1 MKKNQE
7 LLKFNKGL
15 NQLILAQDDFVDQY
29 AAGLMKEDKQAHIE
43 VDLAHD
49 VEVFDPYS
57 SGHDLSSSLFSYVE
71 ASAKY
76 LRVSVPVSV
85 DFLLE
90 PARHFDQA
98 KIKKEFQGNYR
109 FNFDEKRHEIAKC
122 NHSILRLYIF
132 GILLIIVTMVLTGFY
147 HSTEAAGRAYSM
159 YFDIASQVT
168 SIASWVFIWDAV
180 DKQAFERR
188 DLKKESLRWAQLCGA
203 EINFVTPQEK
213 GKAGEQK

>member
-1 MKKNQE
+1 MGNFSFDNTEIKKSN
-7 LLKFNKGL
+7 
-15 NQLILAQDDFVDQY
+15 A
-29 AAGLMKEDKQAHIE
+29 
-43 VDLAHD
+43 
-49 VEVFDPYS
+49 
-57 SGHDLSSSLFSYVE
+57 
-71 ASAKY
+71 AKY
-76 LRVSVPVSV
+76 LSAV
-85 DFLLE
+85 
-90 PARHFDQA
+90 A

-122 NHSILRLYIF
+122 NHSILWLYIF
-132 GILLIIVTMVLTGFY
+132 GILLIVVTMVLTGFY
-147 HSTEAAGRAYSM
+147 HGTEQAGQAYSM

-213 GKAGEQK
+213 SEVGEQKWLSPSYAMF

>member
-7 LLKFNKGL
+7 LLKFNERL

-29 AAGLMKEDKQAHIE
+29 AAGLMKEDERAHIE
-43 VDLAHD
+43 VNLTQD

-57 SGHDLSSSLFSYVE
+57 NGHDLSSSLFSYVE

-85 DFLLE
+85 DFLID
-90 PARHFDQA
+90 PARNLDQT

-122 NHSILRLYIF
+122 NHSILWLYIF
-132 GILLIIVTMVLTGFY
+132 GILLIVVTMVLTGFY
-147 HSTEAAGRAYSM
+147 HGTERAGQAYSM

-213 GKAGEQK
+213 SEVGEQK

>member
-15 NQLILAQDDFVDQY
+15 NQLILAQDDFVEQY
-29 AAGLMKEDKQAHIE
+29 AAGLMKEDGRAHIE
-43 VDLAHD
+43 VDLTHD

-76 LRVSVPVSV
+76 LRFSIPVSI
-85 DFLLE
+85 DFLVDPLRALDH
-90 PARHFDQA
+90 AR
-98 KIKKEFQGNYR
+98 IKKEFQGNYR

-122 NHSILRLYIF
+122 NRSILWLYIF
-132 GILLIIVTMVLTGFY
+132 GILLIILTMVLTGFY
-147 HSTEAAGRAYSM
+147 HSTEATGQSYNM